1 MDFAQHTTASL
12 GSHGSS
18 GVFQRDTSRAAMS
31 SRSKALAR
39 TQRRRRTDPT
49 MLLESKFRAAQAS
62 SWQMTL
68 RVLIPRMVSAACA
81 S

>member
-1 MDFAQHTTASL
+1 M
-12 GSHGSS
+12 
-18 GVFQRDTSRAAMS
+18 
-31 SRSKALAR
+31 
-39 TQRRRRTDPT
+39 